1 MAILR
6 GMESHVVL
14 MLARVLSQNESEA
27 QSCINLLE
35 KKRES
40 SALQH
45 RQAIQSYSQ
54 GNPYVVDK
62 LEHRPGVLCSMAELD
77 MVSPGSFSES
87 V

>member
-35 KKRES
+35 KREK
-40 SALQH
+40 AL
-45 RQAIQSYSQ
+45 
-54 GNPYVVDK
+54 
-62 LEHRPGVLCSMAELD
+62 LCSTGKLFKA
-77 MVSPGSFSES
+77 VPRATRT
-87 V
+87 

>member
-35 KKRES
+35 KREK
-40 SALQH
+40 AL
-45 RQAIQSYSQ
+45 
-54 GNPYVVDK
+54 
-62 LEHRPGVLCSMAELD
+62 LCSTGELFKA
-77 MVSPGSFSES
+77 VPRATRA
-87 V
+87 

>member
-35 KKRES
+35 KVLKER
-40 SALQH
+40 
-45 RQAIQSYSQ
+45 
-54 GNPYVVDK
+54 K
-62 LEHRPGVLCSMAELD
+62 LCSTGKLFKAVPRTTHTYLT
-77 MVSPGSFSES
+77 S
-87 V
+87 